1 MVLFSLP
8 GSGREETREIE
19 SREWWVVQHVTRPY
33 GGPFWQSGQRSGH
46 VILRASPA
54 LWWAFIHFFFV
65 LPLMRDA
72 STRPSLSILDISWR
86 LFSPWGYT
94 ERQAEQSGLGADLRF
109 VGLWPWMP
117 PTSMWPWSPG
127 AGVWFPAAAE

>member
-54 LWWAFIHFFFV
+54 LWWAFIHFFFRS
-65 LPLMRDA
+65 PPHARCEYA
-72 STRPSLSILDISWR
+72 TISFYPR
-86 LFSPWGYT
+86 HFLAFVFS
-94 ERQAEQSGLGADLRF
+94 
-109 VGLWPWMP
+109 VGLHRKAGRAKRARGRP
-117 PTSMWPWSPG
+117 PLRG
-127 AGVWFPAAAE
+127 LVAVDAADFHVAVVSGCRCMVPCSS